1 MNQQPQQPQQL
12 AAASVAFLGAAQA
25 VPIPLAQLD
34 FAGAFNAFNIDH
46 GDSPQALLVMAAV
59 GGVLTCAV
67 IVLAFVGAILL
78 FVGSEHGRPVLIGA
92 AVAGLATAF
101 PLWVPTAVILG
112 VAALIASKS
121 RQGVARPEPLDRF
134 PRFAD

>member
-1 MNQQPQQPQQL
+1 MNQHPHQL
-12 AAASVAFLGAAQA
+12 AAAGVAFLGAAQA
-25 VPIPLAQLD
+25 IPIPLAQFD

-59 GGVLTCAV
+59 GGVLTCVV

-78 FVGSEHGRPVLIGA
+78 FAGSDHGRPVLVGA

-101 PLWVPTAVILG
+101 PLWIPTAVILG
-112 VAALIASKS
+112 VAVLIASRG
-121 RQGVARPEPLDRF
+121 RQSAAGPWSSSGVEASARV
-134 PRFAD
+134 